1 VLVVPHGSGQ
11 LRSRSGTKYPIAA
24 RVGAAAGAAYDPD
37 HAYTF
42 GLQRVL
48 DGLGVLIDASYA

>member
-1 VLVVPHGSGQ
+1 V
-11 LRSRSGTKYPIAA
+11 
-24 RVGAAAGAAYDPD
+24 AYGPD

-48 DGLGVLIDASYA
+48 DGLGALIDTRLIV

>member
-1 VLVVPHGSGQ
+1 MPPGSDVGQ
-11 LRSRSGTKYPIAA
+11 RAA
-24 RVGAAAGAAYDPD
+24 AGAAHGAAYDPD

-48 DGLGVLIDASYA
+48 DGLGALIDTSGH

>member
-1 VLVVPHGSGQ
+1 MPWPAS
-11 LRSRSGTKYPIAA
+11 
-24 RVGAAAGAAYDPD
+24 RVGGAAGTAHGAAYDPD

-48 DGLGVLIDASYA
+48 DGLGSLIDTGGA